1 MAKSTLP
8 KVLNLRKQ
16 KNNYV
21 FLLSFF
27 FCTSILGY
35 TDQIWLKSPAHVKTV
50 FDVKSHAILRN
61 LYDNQIRIDP
71 EDSIWQRAH
80 LAAERKN
87 LLEQTIVNQYIK
99 DNRVNIDIEKYEEIN
114 AQKKITLGAGTE
126 KNRET
131 VFKKWGITENVLQ
144 RWIRERLYLEK
155 FLQTHP
161 PFQAIVTER
170 KIQAYYSEYQQN
182 RFLGKSYD
190 DIKDVVEQ
198 DYKKSYL
205 QTEFK
210 KWIDQEIRRQKWT
223 IYE

>member
-1 MAKSTLP
+1 M
-8 KVLNLRKQ
+8 
-16 KNNYV
+16 
-21 FLLSFF
+21 
-27 FCTSILGY
+27 
-35 TDQIWLKSPAHVKTV
+35 KSPAHVKTV